1 MSAAAHSDSHA
12 DAFAPT
18 PASSA
23 SAASAGAAE
32 IAAWWPASRAGL
44 TVHPVSSAS
53 VNAELAQDIAQR
65 LAAAI
70 AERGFAVLSVSG
82 GKSPIALFE
91 ALRRQPMDWAKV
103 RVTLVDERCVPCA
116 HPDSNALLV
125 RTHLLQDNASAAIF
139 FPMVEQATEPLPAPA
154 VLAQAASRALQAAGT
169 ADVLVLGMG
178 ADGHTAS
185 LFPDALNLADALDL
199 NNPHACIAIELA
211 NPPANAPF
219 QRLTQPL
226 AQLLRARHIVLPLSG
241 ADKLATLRLAQQ
253 GISAQ
258 YPVSCVLHQTQTP
271 VALWI
276 SS

>member
-1 MSAAAHSDSHA
+1 MSAN
-12 DAFAPT
+12 
-18 PASSA
+18 
-23 SAASAGAAE
+23 
-32 IAAWWPASRAGL
+32 
-44 TVHPVSSAS
+44 
-53 VNAELAQDIAQR
+53 VNTELAQDIAQR
-65 LAAAI
+65 LDAAI

-82 GKSPIALFE
+82 GKSPITLFQ
-91 ALRRQPMDWAKV
+91 ALRRHLIDWSKV
-103 RVTLVDERCVPCA
+103 RVTLVVERCVPCT

-125 RTHLLQDNASAAIF
+125 RTHLLQENASAASF
-139 FPMVEQATEPLPAPA
+139 APMVEQAAEPLPAPD
-154 VLAQAASRALQAAGT
+154 VLAQIASFALQAAGT
-169 ADVLVLGMG
+169 TDVLVLGMG

-185 LFPDALNLADALDL
+185 LFPDALNLADALDVS
-199 NNPHACIAIELA
+199 NPHACIAIELA
-211 NPPANAPF
+211 NPPANAPY

>member
-1 MSAAAHSDSHA
+1 MSAAN
-12 DAFAPT
+12 T
-18 PASSA
+18 
-23 SAASAGAAE
+23 
-32 IAAWWPASRAGL
+32 AAWLPASRAGL
-44 TVHPVSSAS
+44 TVHATRSDT
-53 VNAELAQDIAQR
+53 VNTELAQDIAQR
-65 LAAAI
+65 LAAAMT
-70 AERGFAVLSVSG
+70 ERGFAVLSVSG

-91 ALRRQPMDWAKV
+91 ALRRQPIDWAKV

-125 RTHLLQDNASAAIF
+125 RSHLLQDNASAAIF

-185 LFPDALNLADALDL
+185 LFPDALNLADALDVS
-199 NNPHACIAIELA
+199 NPHACIAIELA

-276 SS
+276 ST